1 MKRDDEINRLI
12 RYAQGLG
19 LSVHFKPYV
28 RGSNVG
34 GGWVVDG
41 SEINIYVTPN
51 EPKINKV
58 LYLIHEIAHMKG
70 FIENKRTI
78 DPKVMEAL
86 NDEEEKKKSRK
97 RIYLDEVEDMKHWSQ
112 IYHDCNLKFPIEK
125 LYQEQE
131 FDTWTYERYYLDGKF
146 PTQKEKREKQKELKE
161 KYRK

>member
-1 MKRDDEINRLI
+1 
-12 RYAQGLG
+12 
-19 LSVHFKPYV
+19 
-28 RGSNVG
+28 VG

-41 SEINIYVTPN
+41 SEIVIYVIPN

-86 NDEEEKKKSRK
+86 NDEEEKKRSRK
-97 RIYLDEVEDMKHWSQ
+97 RIYLDEVNDTQYWEQ
-112 IYHDCNLKFPIEK
+112 IYHDTNCGFPIEK
-125 LYQEQE
+125 LYRER
-131 FDTWTYERYYLDGKF
+131 DYDIWTYERYYLDGKF
-146 PTQKEKREKQKELKE
+146 PKVKEKREKIKELKE